1 MECTVNEILDPGW
14 AWIFGDKVI
23 SGDIIG
29 ISSLIHWW
37 QNLQRKDVEWWEIML
52 PIICNN

>member
-29 ISSLIHWW
+29 ISSLIHW
-37 QNLQRKDVEWWEIML
+37 
-52 PIICNN
+52 